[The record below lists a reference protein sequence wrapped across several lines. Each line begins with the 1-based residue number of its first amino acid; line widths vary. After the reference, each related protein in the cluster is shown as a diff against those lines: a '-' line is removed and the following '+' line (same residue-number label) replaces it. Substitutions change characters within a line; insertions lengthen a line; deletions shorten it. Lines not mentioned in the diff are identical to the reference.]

1 MHTIDGL
8 TNTILPAK
16 IVVAT
21 VTILLFGVVGALF
34 GPAMPDPSIEPI
46 AATVSQL
53 SKPC

>member
-1 MHTIDGL
+1 MQTIDGL
-8 TNTILPAK
+8 TKTILPAK

-34 GPAMPDPSIEPI
+34 GPAMPDASIKPI
-46 AATVSQL
+46 AATASPL

>member
-1 MHTIDGL
+1 MQTIEGL
-8 TNTILPAK
+8 TKTILPAK

-34 GPAMPDPSIEPI
+34 GPAMPDPSI